1 MALSLRDMAR
11 FPAARREPFSS
22 ARSADS
28 VVKLREREP
37 VVMVAPIALAT
48 RAAETGQNRPEKSA
62 CAIA

>member
-1 MALSLRDMAR
+1 MALSLRDMTR
-11 FPAARREPFSS
+11 FPAARKELFSS